1 MRPCWSTRPLPASCS
16 CKNETEETTMLRTLA
31 IAAGCAAG
39 LLASVQPSSAQTFPT
54 RPIRLVVPFAA
65 GSATDTLARV
75 LGQKLAAA
83 EGWNVVIENMAGASG
98 MLAAQ
103 NVARAAPDGHTVFV
117 TSYTTHGAN
126 QNLFK
131 KQTYD

>member
-1 MRPCWSTRPLPASCS
+1 M
-16 CKNETEETTMLRTLA
+16 TMLRTFA
-31 IAAGCAAG
+31 IAVSVAAG
-39 LLASVQPSSAQTFPT
+39 LLGLIQPSSAQTYPT

-75 LGQKLAAA
+75 LGQRLAAA
-83 EGWNVVIENMAGASG
+83 EGWNVLIENVAGASG

-103 NVARAAPDGHTVFV
+103 NRARAAPDGHTVFV
-117 TSYTTHGAN
+117 TSNPTQPAN

-131 KQTYD
+131 